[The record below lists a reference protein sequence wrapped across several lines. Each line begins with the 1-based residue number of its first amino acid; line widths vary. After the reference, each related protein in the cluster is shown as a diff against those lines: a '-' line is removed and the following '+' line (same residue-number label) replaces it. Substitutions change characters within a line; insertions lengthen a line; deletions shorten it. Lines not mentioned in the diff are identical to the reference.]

1 MTRPPL
7 DRYATWRTRAVIAW
21 ALVGAIVLFV
31 LALRGLAIV
40 GQALELLLVG
50 AIVGFVCS
58 PLTNWLEERR
68 LPRGVAALLSLLV
81 VVAAVVGVV
90 AMFLGPFLRE
100 LVELLRNVPSYVAQF
115 QDMLEALW
123 EALGTS
129 GSSGGNVQSAVN
141 GLVSL
146 LSDAGTSMASD
157 LARTLSSGLV
167 ANIADA
173 AGHLVTIFLGLILA
187 YWFALDYPKI
197 MREIA
202 VIAGPDHDEDLVLA
216 FAVLSRSV
224 GGYMRGTLITSLVNG
239 VLVAA
244 GLALVGHPYAGLL
257 GIATFVLHFV
267 PVVGPFLSSISA
279 VLLGLLASPV
289 TAFWTLVITVVA
301 QNVTDNVLSPIVMSN
316 SVKIHPA
323 LSLVGIIIGGGVGG
337 PLGMVL
343 AVPLTAAIK
352 GLFVYYFE
360 THTGRRIVSRDG
372 ALFDG
377 TPFSRPDGRPLPAF
391 DALDDDT
398 FIARSRL
405 LTGLARLHGNDDALT
420 GGAAPAEKP
429 TDEKPTDEKPTD
441 EKPTDEK
448 DSAPG
453 SHD

>member
-1 MTRPPL
+1 MTRSPW
-7 DRYATWRTRAVIAW
+7 DRYATWRTRAVVAW
-21 ALVGAIVLFV
+21 ALVGAIALFA
-31 LALRGLAIV
+31 LAIRGLAIV
-40 GQALELLLVG
+40 GQAVELLLVG

-58 PLTNWLEERR
+58 PLTNWLEDRR
-68 LPRGVAALLSLLV
+68 LPRGLAALLSLLA
-81 VVAAVVGVV
+81 VAAAVIVVL
-90 AMFLGPFLRE
+90 AMFVGPFLRE
-100 LVELLRNVPSYVAQF
+100 LMTLLRSVPTYVSQL

-123 EALGTS
+123 DALGTS
-129 GSSGGNVQSAVN
+129 GSSGNVQSLVN
-141 GLVSL
+141 GLVSV
-146 LSDAGTSMASD
+146 LSNAGTSMASD
-157 LARTLSSGLV
+157 LARQLSTGLV
-167 ANIADA
+167 ANLADA

-202 VIAGPDHDEDLVLA
+202 VIAGPDHDEDVVLT

-239 VLVAA
+239 ALVGAA
-244 GLALVGHPYAGLL
+244 LALVGHPYAGLL

-279 VLLGLLASPV
+279 VLLGLLSSPV
-289 TAFWTLVITVVA
+289 IAFWTLVVTVVA
-301 QNVTDNVLSPIVMSN
+301 QNVTDNVISPIVMSN

-323 LSLVGIIIGGGVGG
+323 LSLVGIIIGSCLGG
-337 PLGMVL
+337 PVGMVL

-377 TPFSRPDGRPLPAF
+377 TPFSRPDGRPMPAF

-405 LTGLARLHGNDDALT
+405 LADLARLHGDDEDLT
-420 GGAAPAEKP
+420 EPAVPADEGSRAADAPDAEK
-429 TDEKPTDEKPTD
+429 DAG
-441 EKPTDEK
+441 EK
-448 DSAPG
+448 DDGPVAR
-453 SHD
+453 

>member
-1 MTRPPL
+1 MSRSPL

-21 ALVGAIVLFV
+21 ALVGAIALFA
-31 LALRGLAIV
+31 LAIRGLEIV
-40 GQALELLLVG
+40 GQAVELVLVG

-68 LPRGVAALLSLLV
+68 LPRGLAALLSLAL
-81 VVAAVVGVV
+81 VVAAVIFVV
-90 AMFLGPFLRE
+90 AMFVGPFLRE
-100 LVELLRNVPSYVAQF
+100 LMTLLQSVPAYVSQL
-115 QDMLEALW
+115 QGMLEGLW
-123 EALGTS
+123 DALGTS
-129 GSSGGNVQSAVN
+129 SSGNVQTLVN
-141 GLVSL
+141 GLVSV
-146 LSDAGTSMASD
+146 LSDAGTSVASD
-157 LARTLSSGLV
+157 LARQLSSGLV
-167 ANIADA
+167 ANLADA

-202 VIAGPDHDEDLVLA
+202 VIAGPDHDEDVVLT

-239 VLVAA
+239 ALVGAA
-244 GLALVGHPYAGLL
+244 LALIGHPYAGLL

-267 PVVGPFLSSISA
+267 PVVGPFLSSVSA

-289 TAFWTLVITVVA
+289 IAFWTLVITVVA
-301 QNVTDNVLSPIVMSN
+301 QNVTDNVLSPVVMSN

-323 LSLVGIIIGGGVGG
+323 LSLVGIIIGGCVGG
-337 PLGMVL
+337 PVGMVL

-360 THTGRRIVSRDG
+360 THTGRRIVSPDG

-377 TPFSRPDGRPLPAF
+377 TPFSRADGSPLPAF

-405 LTGLARLHGNDDALT
+405 LAGLARLHGNDDELT
-420 GGAAPAEKP
+420 GPAAGPGKGDAPDAEK
-429 TDEKPTDEKPTD
+429 DAG
-441 EKPTDEK
+441 EK
-448 DSAPG
+448 DDGPA
-453 SHD
+453 DR